1 MQQELTLEIT
11 RHGQR
16 VELPPELRGCERG
29 IVKRLQGQNLLSAT
43 AYAAGY
49 HDGTTRY
56 LFPVAPATFLA
67 TWQVTF

>member
-1 MQQELTLEIT
+1 MT
-11 RHGQR
+11 RRPAATRAR
-16 VELPPELRGCERG
+16 VL
-29 IVKRLQGQNLLSAT
+29 ISAT